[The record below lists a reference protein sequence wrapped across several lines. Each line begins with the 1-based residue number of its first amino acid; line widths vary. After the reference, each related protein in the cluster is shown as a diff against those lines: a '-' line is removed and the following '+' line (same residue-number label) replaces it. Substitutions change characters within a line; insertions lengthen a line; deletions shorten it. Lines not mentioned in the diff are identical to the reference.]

1 MIWLNVTA
9 IGLISAYLFSWWA
22 IPVVALVVCWVS
34 GKSWGSVIWQSIVA
48 GMVITAALLAINI
61 FPYGFERYDPLA
73 QVVMLP
79 SGWLMAL
86 ITVLIGGILAG
97 LGGAAG
103 YSLRT
108 ITKKKRRR

>member
-1 MIWLNVTA
+1 MIWINVTA
-9 IGLISAYLFSWWA
+9 LGLLSAYLFSWWA
-22 IPVVALVVCWVS
+22 MPIVALVVCLVS
-34 GKSWGSVIWQSIVA
+34 GKSWGSVVWQSALA
-48 GMVITAALLAINI
+48 GLVLTAALLAITVT
-61 FPYGFERYDPLA
+61 PYGFGRYDAVA

-79 SGWLMAL
+79 SGFMMAL

-108 ITKKKRRR
+108 IKKTRRL

>member
-1 MIWLNVTA
+1 MIWLLITT
-9 IGLISAYLFSWWA
+9 IGLALAYLFSWWA
-22 IPVVALVVCWVS
+22 IPVVALLVCLVKGSGWLKVIIESSLSGLVVTAVL
-34 GKSWGSVIWQSIVA
+34 VA
-48 GMVITAALLAINI
+48 VTAM
-61 FPYGFERYDPLA
+61 PYGFGRYDAVA

-79 SGWLMAL
+79 SGLIMAL

-108 ITKKKRRR
+108 IKKTRRS